1 MALTHGVEK
10 LTHSHSNVRKKRKTL
25 HTWKKSRENGLYC
38 MLFPCTFC
46 KKMYFPKC
54 ASPAL
59 HFTVEIAEKNS
70 PTKQI
75 FREIN
80 CLVISLVKTV
90 NKLISR
96 NLSHKSARSR
106 EKFCHF
112 HTHSVEKQEIHCNAI
127 FFPSNQFRVNYC
139 WFDGIP

>member
-1 MALTHGVEK
+1 MRKNEK
-10 LTHSHSNVRKKRKTL
+10 LYALEKNFVKMAYIVCCFHVTFGKKCIFQNVPHL
-25 HTWKKSRENGLYC
+25 HT
-38 MLFPCTFC
+38 
-46 KKMYFPKC
+46 
-54 ASPAL
+54 AL

-90 NKLISR
+90 KKLVFR

-139 WFDGIP
+139 